1 MEKVSAD
8 FYDEDYFENG
18 ITSSKSGYNGY
29 HWNDSISMNA
39 KDLIREFNP
48 KRVLDVGCA
57 KGYLVTAFR
66 RLGVDAWGVEISK
79 YAYENAHE
87 EAKYFIINTSIDE
100 LTEELGEFDLVIFYD
115 ILEHLTDQQ
124 IEKVM
129 QLMNKVKAKF
139 ITLKCPFEVYDWD
152 ADKSHINIKSEKAWI
167 ELFSL
172 YGYKLYLPSIPK
184 APWTWWDNR
193 TLLFKRGK

>member
-48 KRVLDVGCA
+48 K
-57 KGYLVTAFR
+57 
-66 RLGVDAWGVEISK
+66 
-79 YAYENAHE
+79 
-87 EAKYFIINTSIDE
+87 
-100 LTEELGEFDLVIFYD
+100 
-115 ILEHLTDQQ
+115 
-124 IEKVM
+124 
-129 QLMNKVKAKF
+129 
-139 ITLKCPFEVYDWD
+139 
-152 ADKSHINIKSEKAWI
+152 
-167 ELFSL
+167 
-172 YGYKLYLPSIPK
+172 